1 MNTTLL
7 ALEQLLCSNA
17 ITAGITNTAG
27 ASHQEDVPIDGA
39 DCDSRLAMRDH
50 LFICKGAAFKA
61 AYLTD
66 ALAKGCCAYLCD
78 KSRTDELAKV
88 APGVP
93 ALVVA
98 DDALRQAMA
107 CASAEA
113 WGHPDRDIKIIGIT
127 GTKGK
132 STCAYMLRAI
142 LDAGHDAAQ
151 AAILGSIDTF
161 DGVERFE
168 SVNTTPEAPDL
179 WRHIANVR
187 SSGLP
192 YLVMEVSSQALK
204 YDRVVGLDLDVGCF
218 LNIGRDHI
226 SPAEHPDFEDY
237 FSSKLRIFD
246 QTRVAAVNLDMDRAD
261 ETLARAR
268 ACKRLLA
275 FSAKGP
281 TTQGTPDIWARN
293 VRPTGAGIHFVA
305 HTPSWEEELFLSM
318 PGLFNVENA
327 LGAIAAC
334 EALGVEQGQVREG
347 LAHTRVPGRME
358 LLTTSS
364 PKITGIVDYAHNKLS
379 YQRFFSSLSKEFPDC
394 EIIAVFGAPGG
405 KAFER
410 RQELP
415 QEASRWADYLIF
427 TEEDPAHE
435 PVGEICAQMAR
446 STPKGQP
453 HEVILERPR
462 AIERAVEL
470 GLAAKRDAIV
480 CLLAK
485 GDETRQHEG
494 DAFVPCETDTTLFY
508 RAVSRQLGQAEP

>member
-50 LFICKGAAFKA
+50 LFICKGTAFKA

-113 WGHPDRDIKIIGIT
+113 WGHPNRDIKIVGIT

-142 LDAGHDAAQ
+142 LDAGYDAAQ

-226 SPAEHPDFEDY
+226 SPA
-237 FSSKLRIFD
+237 
-246 QTRVAAVNLDMDRAD
+246 
-261 ETLARAR
+261 
-268 ACKRLLA
+268 
-275 FSAKGP
+275 
-281 TTQGTPDIWARN
+281 
-293 VRPTGAGIHFVA
+293 
-305 HTPSWEEELFLSM
+305 
-318 PGLFNVENA
+318 
-327 LGAIAAC
+327 
-334 EALGVEQGQVREG
+334 
-347 LAHTRVPGRME
+347 
-358 LLTTSS
+358 
-364 PKITGIVDYAHNKLS
+364 
-379 YQRFFSSLSKEFPDC
+379 
-394 EIIAVFGAPGG
+394 
-405 KAFER
+405 
-410 RQELP
+410 
-415 QEASRWADYLIF
+415 
-427 TEEDPAHE
+427 
-435 PVGEICAQMAR
+435 
-446 STPKGQP
+446 
-453 HEVILERPR
+453 
-462 AIERAVEL
+462 
-470 GLAAKRDAIV
+470 
-480 CLLAK
+480 
-485 GDETRQHEG
+485 
-494 DAFVPCETDTTLFY
+494 
-508 RAVSRQLGQAEP
+508 AEPDRKSVV

>member
-1 MNTTLL
+1 M
-7 ALEQLLCSNA
+7 S
-17 ITAGITNTAG
+17 
-27 ASHQEDVPIDGA
+27 
-39 DCDSRLAMRDH
+39 
-50 LFICKGAAFKA
+50 
-61 AYLTD
+61 Y
-66 ALAKGCCAYLCD
+66 
-78 KSRTDELAKV
+78 
-88 APGVP
+88 
-93 ALVVA
+93 
-98 DDALRQAMA
+98 
-107 CASAEA
+107 
-113 WGHPDRDIKIIGIT
+113 
-127 GTKGK
+127 
-132 STCAYMLRAI
+132 
-142 LDAGHDAAQ
+142 AAQ

-187 SSGLP
+187 SSGLL

-246 QTRVAAVNLDMDRAD
+246 QTRVAAVNLDMDRTD

-281 TTQGTPDIWARN
+281 TTQGTPDIWARD

-347 LAHTRVPGRME
+347 LAHT
-358 LLTTSS
+358 
-364 PKITGIVDYAHNKLS
+364 
-379 YQRFFSSLSKEFPDC
+379 C
-394 EIIAVFGAPGG
+394 
-405 KAFER
+405 
-410 RQELP
+410 
-415 QEASRWADYLIF
+415 
-427 TEEDPAHE
+427 
-435 PVGEICAQMAR
+435 
-446 STPKGQP
+446 
-453 HEVILERPR
+453 
-462 AIERAVEL
+462 
-470 GLAAKRDAIV
+470 
-480 CLLAK
+480 
-485 GDETRQHEG
+485 
-494 DAFVPCETDTTLFY
+494 
-508 RAVSRQLGQAEP
+508 